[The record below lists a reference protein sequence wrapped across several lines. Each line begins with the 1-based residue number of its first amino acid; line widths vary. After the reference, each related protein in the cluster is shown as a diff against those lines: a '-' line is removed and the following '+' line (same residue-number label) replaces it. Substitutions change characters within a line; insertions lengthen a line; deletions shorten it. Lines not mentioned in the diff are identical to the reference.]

1 MSEEFKWDEKYSV
14 KVEEID
20 DQHKHLVELISK
32 LYESINN
39 QSTKDELGGILNE
52 LIAYAVLHFST
63 EEKYFKKFNY
73 ENTEEHIKEHEKFA
87 TKVSGLKEKY
97 SNNEIEISFELID
110 FLEDWLLDHLVESDQ
125 KYVECLTSNG
135 LK

>member
-20 DQHKHLVELISK
+20 NQHKRLVELISK

-39 QSTKDELGGILNE
+39 QSTKEELGGILDE
-52 LIAYAVLHFST
+52 LIDYAELHFST
-63 EEKYFKKFNY
+63 EEKYFKKFDY
-73 ENTEEHIKEHEKFA
+73 ENTEEHIQEHAKFA
-87 TKVSGLKEKY
+87 KKMTELKEQH

-110 FLEDWLLDHLVESDQ
+110 FLEDWLLDHVVESDQ
-125 KYVECLTSNG
+125 KYVDCFTTNG